1 MATNKPAAGNT
12 ILIAQVPV
20 KMKEAILNRANKQ
33 GTTAS
38 HVLRELV
45 KKSGSSGFCVDGNE
59 VYTDSLFNKIVLKV
73 FPSKHFTIS

>member
-1 MATNKPAAGNT
+1 MEIRDKNMATNKPAPGNT

-20 KMKEAILNRANKQ
+20 TMKQEIQNRANKQ

-45 KKSGSSGFCVDGNE
+45 HRALE
-59 VYTDSLFNKIVLKV
+59 VA
-73 FPSKHFTIS
+73 

>member
-45 KKSGSSGFCVDGNE
+45 KKSGSSGFCVE
-59 VYTDSLFNKIVLKV
+59 MRSILIVYLTK
-73 FPSKHFTIS
+73 

>member
-20 KMKEAILNRANKQ
+20 EMKQEILARANNH

-38 HVLRELV
+38 HVLRELLT
-45 KKSGSSGFCVDGNE
+45 KSLE
-59 VYTDSLFNKIVLKV
+59 VA
-73 FPSKHFTIS
+73 

>member
-20 KMKEAILNRANKQ
+20 TMKQEILARADLH

-38 HVLRELV
+38 HVLRELL
-45 KKSGSSGFCVDGNE
+45 KKSLE
-59 VYTDSLFNKIVLKV
+59 AA
-73 FPSKHFTIS
+73 

>member
-20 KMKEAILNRANKQ
+20 KMKQDILNRANKQ

-45 KKSGSSGFCVDGNE
+45 HHALE
-59 VYTDSLFNKIVLKV
+59 AA
-73 FPSKHFTIS
+73 

>member
-1 MATNKPAAGNT
+1 MATNKPAPGNT

-20 KMKEAILNRANKQ
+20 KMKNEILNRASSE

-45 KKSGSSGFCVDGNE
+45 HRALE
-59 VYTDSLFNKIVLKV
+59 AA
-73 FPSKHFTIS
+73 

>member
-20 KMKEAILNRANKQ
+20 TMKQEILNRANKQ

-38 HVLRELV
+38 HVLRELLT
-45 KKSGSSGFCVDGNE
+45 KSLE
-59 VYTDSLFNKIVLKV
+59 VA
-73 FPSKHFTIS
+73 